1 VKIKKICTGK
11 MNTSS
16 NAPRG
21 NQSGEMMQWEHV
33 MNLTCFF
40 LLMCQ
45 VLSLLKPLFGRL
57 TGNPLLGRMTGNPIC
72 LGLQGVQQTQ
82 IPCSVL
88 EGLSSPAIQIKSSGK
103 KKCHIPPKVRSQ
115 RPHQVKK
122 TTEIHMIIIQ
132 GKQKD

>member
-1 VKIKKICTGK
+1 

-82 IPCSVL
+82 IPCSVP
-88 EGLSSPAIQIKSSGK
+88 EGLSSPAIQIKSFGCKYVTFLQKFNHKNFITSK
-103 KKCHIPPKVRSQ
+103 NNRDTHDNYPRSQ
-115 RPHQVKK
+115 QTERLADTK
-122 TTEIHMIIIQ
+122 T
-132 GKQKD
+132 QKL

>member
-1 VKIKKICTGK
+1 

-33 MNLTCFF
+33 MKLTCFF

-45 VLSLLKPLFGRL
+45 VLKPLFGRL

-72 LGLQGVQQTQ
+72 LGLQGIQQTQ
-82 IPCSVL
+82 IPCSVPQ
-88 EGLSSPAIQIKSSGK
+88 GLSSPAIQIQSSGTVNK
-103 KKCHIPPKVRSQ
+103 
-115 RPHQVKK
+115 
-122 TTEIHMIIIQ
+122 
-132 GKQKD
+132 